1 MATAQDL
8 MPRETKDKPGVESAL
23 IRELAGVLNDTG
35 LSEIEFERD
44 GLRLRVARQVLAAAS
59 PQPVALHTAA
69 PVPATPR
76 VPLEAAIH
84 PGTVK
89 SPMVGTVYRSAAPG
103 SAPFVTADTRS
114 TGGGVEPGTRYS
126 FVAVRTTA
134 ECEVTCGEI
143 QTRRFGKF
151 GSCVATSA
159 PFDANSRRSDLTT
172 QRATKWRH
180 LPEIK
185 AHSSQDGVEPN
196 KIRCARIPARS

>member
-23 IRELAGVLNDTG
+23 IRELADVLNDTG

-103 SAPFVTADTRS
+103 SAPFVDVGTAVVIGQTILIIEAMK
-114 TGGGVEPGTRYS
+114 TMNH
-126 FVAVRTTA
+126 
-134 ECEVTCGEI
+134 I
-143 QTRRFGKF
+143 Q
-151 GSCVATSA
+151 
-159 PFDANSRRSDLTT
+159 
-172 QRATKWRH
+172 ATKAGTVTAVMVGDKQ
-180 LPEIK
+180 P
-185 AHSSQDGVEPN
+185 VEFGEPLVV
-196 KIRCARIPARS
+196 IE